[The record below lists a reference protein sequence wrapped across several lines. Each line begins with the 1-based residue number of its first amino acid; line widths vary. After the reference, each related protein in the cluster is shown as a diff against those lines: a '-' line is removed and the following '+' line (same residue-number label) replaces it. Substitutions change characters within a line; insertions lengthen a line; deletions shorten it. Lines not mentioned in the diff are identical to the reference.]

1 MRQNFGKFEQHV
13 AEKMPQ
19 NSTFGKLSK
28 NNWRFLTKK
37 LRLENARC
45 TIFPSSPS
53 RVSRPCCSRLSRGP
67 PRCSRLRRPPLCPC
81 PLRAQSPYGAPS
93 GVFLSSCPAAP
104 ELRLSLDR
112 CRQAASGLCFF
123 AKFSS
128 RVQGS
133 TRLAF
138 FCDFEH
144 LVTSPLG

>member
-1 MRQNFGKFEQHV
+1 MIEKATHVTISWNLARNPEKISSKICRKNAKFEFFAIELVNIH
-13 AEKMPQ
+13 EFNRK
-19 NSTFGKLSK
+19 
-28 NNWRFLTKK
+28 KK
-37 LRLENARC
+37 LA
-45 TIFPSSPS
+45 IFDEKIEI
-53 RVSRPCCSRLSRGP
+53 RERY
-67 PRCSRLRRPPLCPC
+67 SRLRRPPLCPR
-81 PLRAQSPYGAPS
+81 PLRAPSLYGAPS
-93 GVFLSSCPAAP
+93 GVFRSACPATP

-112 CRQAASGLCFF
+112 CRQAASGFCFF